1 MKKSAASRTIRRF
14 MKKGYK
20 AILII
25 LSLLFAFSAFA
36 GCDNKKENDK
46 SDTEDIRSGEWDGQ
60 GELAKSSAYD
70 LKIKVDG
77 SAVAGLENNL
87 INYGTNNSSVWFS
100 GVSNTPSG
108 EHFVALDLGRTVNV
122 HKIGVTPY
130 LFTDFNSATG
140 AETQRNEISC
150 FPKGIEVSY
159 SIEYGKFSTVLKY
172 ENYVPALTVN
182 ENTDGT
188 KYASD
193 VEFGFDNYVTA
204 RYVKLTFTDMTD
216 DKVGNYLVKLCN
228 VKAYVTEASELDE
241 AKRIYAEYLMPE
253 KYSSFVVTASSVNDA
268 DPAAPFSIAAL
279 SDKNYSTYWCQEWMN
294 TLSPETDD
302 YVDIKTKNSKVVGFT
317 KIVFVG
323 LPKNESFPT
332 AFDIQYNIGDTG
344 FVTYKSY
351 TDYKNPSEDNYN
363 VFTFDKP
370 LIADT
375 IRFQAR
381 KKSVNSSGYYVF
393 LLAEVESE
401 ANVVSDDEIKVAM
414 QEHVE
419 KLGQVKN
426 TVKTDDKIVL
436 SGLIA
441 LSVIITAV
449 GICLFFIPF
458 KKRSKTNED

>member
-1 MKKSAASRTIRRF
+1 MVRRF
-14 MKKGYK
+14 MKKVYK

-25 LSLLFAFSAFA
+25 LSLLFVFSAFV
-36 GCDNKKENDK
+36 GCGDGKESERDDK

-60 GELAKSSAYD
+60 GELAKSSDYD

-87 INYGTNNSSVWFS
+87 INYGANNSSVWFS
-100 GVSNTPSG
+100 GVSGTPSG
-108 EHFVALDLGRTVNV
+108 EHFVALDLGKTVNV

-130 LFTDFNSATG
+130 LFTDFDSATG
-140 AETQRNEISC
+140 SETQRDEISC
-150 FPKGIEVSY
+150 FPKGIEVAY
-159 SIEYGKFSTVLKY
+159 AIEYGKFSTVLKY
-172 ENYVPALTVN
+172 KDYVPALTVN
-182 ENTDGT
+182 ANTDGT

-193 VEFGFDNYVTA
+193 AEFGFDTYVTA
-204 RYVKLTFTDMTD
+204 RYVRLTFTDMTD
-216 DKVGNYLVKLCN
+216 DKLGNYLVKLCS

-241 AKRIYAEYLMPE
+241 AKRVYEEYLMPE

-268 DPAAPFSIAAL
+268 DPTAPFSIASL

-294 TLSPETDD
+294 TLSPESDD
-302 YVDIKTKNSKVVGFT
+302 YIDIKTSNSKAVGFT

-323 LPKNESFPT
+323 LPNNESFPS
-332 AFDIQYNIGDTG
+332 AFDIQYNIGDVG
-344 FVTYKSY
+344 FVTYESY
-351 TDYKNPSEDNYN
+351 TDYKNPSGDNYN

-381 KKSVNSSGYYVF
+381 KKSVNSAGYYVF

-401 ANVVSDDEIKVAM
+401 ALVVTDEEANVAM
-414 QEHVE
+414 REHVE
-419 KLGQVKN
+419 KLGQVKE
-426 TVKTDDKIVL
+426 TTKTDDKLVL

-441 LSVIITAV
+441 ISVIITATGV
-449 GICLFFIPF
+449 ILYFIPF
-458 KKRSKTNED
+458 KKKEKSE